1 MSRLPWFWKLENNN
15 NDAKKGEI
23 IILKLANG
31 F

>member
-1 MSRLPWFWKLENNN
+1 MSRLASFWKLENNN

-23 IILKLANG
+23 IILKLTNG